1 MLGQQ
6 SLYPFLNLRV
16 DIDAVL
22 RDNKLKVGIRK
33 LGFLIHQ
40 GAVLTKDEKL
50 QMQKENIQKYG
61 LCREYVKM
69 IKLPSPSNIQIYDM
83 ENIVN
88 GRKKFTIPEKIEH
101 ILALKE
107 SLTDRLG
114 KVREGQIII
123 NW

>member
-1 MLGQQ
+1 M
-6 SLYPFLNLRV
+6 NLRV